1 MEHVPGKADAWL
13 EILVVLGIRLAHQK
27 QRHGCGIKRC
37 EPVLCF
43 RRRHVPGVAQPKFQS
58 EIGLELP
65 TILRKEVQRAFIK
78 PVGNVADC
86 SCSRVHGRSL
96 EMRTV
101 VKNKLPRIAIEI
113 VVAEIAELTAKLEG
127 MSAANVAQ
135 GIRANKCHVP
145 ASLRK
150 SALVTE
156 EKSEVANTDSGHEGL
171 IRAQSGAESKRG
183 GIGRVIGY
191 ECNVD
196 PVASQTRFVDQVW
209 TENMGLIEGQ
219 HLAFSFPGVAE
230 SRNGCAGSRFLA
242 QIVLIHV
249 IAVQVVIITE
259 VVAEVGC
266 ALIDV
271 HWSDRRTR
279 ERIGNGRGGADGRV

>member
-13 EILVVLGIRLAHQK
+13 EVLVVLGVRLAHQK

-43 RRRHVPGVAQPKFQS
+43 RRRHVPGVAQSEFQS

-65 TILRKEVQRAFIK
+65 TILRKEVQRPFVK
-78 PVGNVADC
+78 PVGDIADR

-96 EMRTV
+96 EMRTG
-101 VKNKLPRIAIEI
+101 VKNKLPRIAVEI

-135 GIRANKCHVP
+135 GVREDIGHIP

-150 SALVTE
+150 TALVTE
-156 EKSEVANTDSGHEGL
+156 CKSRTEVLNTDGGHKSL
-171 IRAQSGAESKRG
+171 IRAQSGAESKGG
-183 GIGRVIGY
+183 GIDRVIGY

-196 PVASQTRFVDQVW
+196 CVCPQTDLVHQVW
-209 TENMGLIEGQ
+209 TENMGLIDSQ
-219 HLAFSFPGVAE
+219 HLAFSFAGVAE
-230 SRNGCAGSRFLA
+230 PRNHSAS
-242 QIVLIHV
+242 
-249 IAVQVVIITE
+249 
-259 VVAEVGC
+259 
-266 ALIDV
+266 
-271 HWSDRRTR
+271 S
-279 ERIGNGRGGADGRV
+279 

>member
-1 MEHVPGKADAWL
+1 MEHVPGKADAGL
-13 EILVVLGIRLAHQK
+13 EILVVLGVRLGHQK

-65 TILRKEVQRAFIK
+65 TILCKEVQRAFIK

-86 SCSRVHGRSL
+86 SCSRVHGCSL
-96 EMRTV
+96 EMRTGI
-101 VKNKLPRIAIEI
+101 KNKLPRIAIEI
-113 VVAEIAELTAKLEG
+113 VVAEVAELTAKLEG

-135 GIRANKCHVP
+135 GIRANKCHDPESV
-145 ASLRK
+145 RK

-171 IRAQSGAESKRG
+171 IRAQSGAESKGTGVR
-183 GIGRVIGY
+183 RVIGY

-196 PVASQTRFVDQVW
+196 PVCPQTDLVHQVW
-209 TENMGLIEGQ
+209 TENMGLIDSQ
-219 HLAFSFPGVAE
+219 HLALSFARVAE
-230 SRNGCAGSRFLA
+230 SRNSCAGS
-242 QIVLIHV
+242 
-249 IAVQVVIITE
+249 
-259 VVAEVGC
+259 
-266 ALIDV
+266 
-271 HWSDRRTR
+271 
-279 ERIGNGRGGADGRV
+279 

>member
-13 EILVVLGIRLAHQK
+13 EVLVVLGVRLAHQK

-43 RRRHVPGVAQPKFQS
+43 RRRHVPGVAQSEFQS

-65 TILRKEVQRAFIK
+65 TILREEVQRPFVK
-78 PVGNVADC
+78 PVGDIADC
-86 SCSRVHGRSL
+86 SCRRVHRRSL
-96 EMRTV
+96 EVRTGI
-101 VKNKLPRIAIEI
+101 KNKLPRIAVEVI
-113 VVAEIAELTAKLEG
+113 VAEIAELTAKLEG

-183 GIGRVIGY
+183 GIGRVIRH
-191 ECNVD
+191 ERNVD
-196 PVASQTRFVDQVW
+196 PVGSQTHFVDQVW
-209 TENMGLIEGQ
+209 TEN
-219 HLAFSFPGVAE
+219 
-230 SRNGCAGSRFLA
+230 
-242 QIVLIHV
+242 
-249 IAVQVVIITE
+249 
-259 VVAEVGC
+259 
-266 ALIDV
+266 
-271 HWSDRRTR
+271 
-279 ERIGNGRGGADGRV
+279 